1 MNTCEHRYGIVGGPA
16 RAGMLVAV
24 LLLASQPSSSDAT
37 EFGKKLICYGWG
49 VPDTA
54 ALRRDIRDM
63 ERYPFDGIAFRI
75 KGRYP
80 DGETPIAYYAFR
92 PERIEPAL
100 LDADRENLRHVK
112 FDRFTDNFLVINAAP
127 GTVDWFD
134 DEHWRMAMHNVS
146 VQLDA
151 ALIVDVRG
159 ILFDPEIYTLRG
171 SMAPLWRPKPLASN
185 PALFARYARAARQ
198 RVRQFI
204 ETIGGKLPD
213 AVVLCLIQASY
224 AVTKSGALDEADPA
238 AALAKTN
245 YALLPAFLDGMLDG
259 ILPAMRIVDGN
270 EAAYKYATAEQ
281 YDAARR
287 LMKEQTLAVMAPEN
301 HRKYRNHVEAGQALY
316 MDLVFA
322 GRAPLHVEARQFEDR
337 VYHALR
343 TADTYVWCYG
353 ESWLWWPPSKR
364 RLPAGAVEAVLNAQ
378 DRLAGADA
386 AARRDLSRAVSPT
399 DITLPTAVIPR
410 IDAAAGPPDI
420 DGDLSDA
427 AWRAAMRIGPLMGRQ
442 QIKARAPTHAMVSFD
457 DEHLY
462 VAFDCREPHLGDI
475 RITGE
480 RRDDTIHDGDSVDLF
495 VATGPQPLPFFHF
508 AVNPANTQWDA
519 LSNVDWLRL
528 AQDVANYNAAW
539 RSAVRT
545 DDTGWTVEIAVAWKD
560 MGIAAPGPD
569 RPLRANVGRKRRAK
583 GWELQSWAPQMR
595 GSGFDYGVELHR
607 FGTWVFG
614 SAP

>member
-1 MNTCEHRYGIVGGPA
+1 MNACDLRHCIVGGPV
-16 RAGMLVAV
+16 RAVMLAA
-24 LLLASQPSSSDAT
+24 LLLASHPCLGAAT
-37 EFGKKLICYGWG
+37 ATDKKLICYGWG

-63 ERYPFDGIAFRI
+63 EQYPFDGLGFRI
-75 KGRYP
+75 KGRYA

-92 PERIEPAL
+92 PDRIESAWL
-100 LDADRENLRHVK
+100 EADRENLRQVK

-134 DEHWRMAMHNVS
+134 DEHWRTAMHNVS
-146 VQLDA
+146 VQLEA
-151 ALIVDVRG
+151 ALIVNVKG
-159 ILFDPEIYTLRG
+159 ILFDPEIYSLRG
-171 SMAPLWRPKPLASN
+171 SMAPLWRPKPLAED

-198 RVRQFI
+198 RGRQFT
-204 ETIGGKLPD
+204 ETIGRKLPD

-224 AVTKSGALDEADPA
+224 AVTKSGALDAADA
-238 AALAKTN
+238 MAALAKTN

-259 ILPAMRIVDGN
+259 IPPGMRIVDGN

-287 LMKEQTLAVMAPEN
+287 LMKEQSLAVMAPEN
-301 HRKYRNHVEAGQALY
+301 HGKYRKHVEAGQALY

-322 GRAPLHVEARQFEDR
+322 GRAPLPVEARHFEDR
-337 VYHALR
+337 VYHAMR

-364 RLPAGAVEAVLNAQ
+364 RLPAGAIEAVLNAR

-399 DITLPTAVIPR
+399 DITLPKAVVPR
-410 IDAAAGPPDI
+410 VDANSAPPVI

-427 AWRAAMRIGPLMGRQ
+427 AWRAALRIGPLMGRQ
-442 QIKARAPTHAMVSFD
+442 QIKARAPTHVMVSYD

-462 VAFDCREPHLGDI
+462 VAFDCREPHLGEI
-475 RITGE
+475 RIAGE
-480 RRDDTIHDGDSVDLF
+480 RRDGKIHDGDAVDLF
-495 VATGPQPLPFFHF
+495 VAPGPQPLPFFHF

-519 LSNVDWLRL
+519 LSNVDWRL
-528 AQDVANYNAAW
+528 LARDVANFDATW
-539 RSAVRT
+539 RSAVRK
-545 DDTGWTVEIAVAWKD
+545 DDTGWTVEIAVAWQD
-560 MGIAAPGPD
+560 MGVTAPEPD
-569 RPLRANVGRKRRAK
+569 RTLRANVGRKRRAR

-595 GSGFDYGVELHR
+595 GSGFDYGVEYHR
-607 FGTWVFG
+607 FGTWSFG
-614 SAP
+614 TAP